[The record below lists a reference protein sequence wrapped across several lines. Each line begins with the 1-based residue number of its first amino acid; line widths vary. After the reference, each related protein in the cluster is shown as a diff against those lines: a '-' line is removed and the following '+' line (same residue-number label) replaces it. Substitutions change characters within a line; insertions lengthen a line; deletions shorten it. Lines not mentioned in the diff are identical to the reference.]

1 MKERLN
7 QINRLV
13 IDPEYS
19 EFASIVLDGILKAVG
34 NNNMIFVYKN
44 EHDAKT
50 YNSNII
56 KIDEMFQ
63 FVFKEEYVTIAT
75 DIDNW
80 EKIKQEYNQKLKKYE
95 YIKEPN
101 ELLEKLI
108 NKNNDNNIEEVFG
121 NIVEYN

>member
-1 MKERLN
+1 
-7 QINRLV
+7 
-13 IDPEYS
+13 
-19 EFASIVLDGILKAVG
+19 
-34 NNNMIFVYKN
+34 
-44 EHDAKT
+44 
-50 YNSNII
+50 
-56 KIDEMFQ
+56 MFQ

-108 NKNNDNNIEEVFG
+108 NKNNDNNIVEVFG